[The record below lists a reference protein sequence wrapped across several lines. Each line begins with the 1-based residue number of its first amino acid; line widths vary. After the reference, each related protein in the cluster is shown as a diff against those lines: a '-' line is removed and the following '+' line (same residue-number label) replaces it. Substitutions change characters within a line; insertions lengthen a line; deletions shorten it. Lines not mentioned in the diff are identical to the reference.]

1 MAHVEHVVYK
11 TYSLPTYVPRGFT
24 HQSLNV
30 GQPRDSP
37 RRSSLKKTLHGGPPF
52 NPPVEYFGWPT
63 FDSCMFIPP
72 WYQPP
77 IVQHVPQPV
86 TKLPYMKLEYP
97 IYVIDT
103 DLDVHIKI
111 FKKAIK
117 AIGEMMEV
125 GCHQPV
131 WFYSTK

>member
-1 MAHVEHVVYK
+1 
-11 TYSLPTYVPRGFT
+11 
-24 HQSLNV
+24 
-30 GQPRDSP
+30 
-37 RRSSLKKTLHGGPPF
+37 
-52 NPPVEYFGWPT
+52 
-63 FDSCMFIPP
+63 
-72 WYQPP
+72 
-77 IVQHVPQPV
+77 
-86 TKLPYMKLEYP
+86 MKLEYP

>member
-1 MAHVEHVVYK
+1 
-11 TYSLPTYVPRGFT
+11 
-24 HQSLNV
+24 
-30 GQPRDSP
+30 
-37 RRSSLKKTLHGGPPF
+37 
-52 NPPVEYFGWPT
+52 
-63 FDSCMFIPP
+63 MFIPP